1 MPALMLFDGAH
12 CEGSNTSMLMFNSDR
27 GNYAGIFN
35 YADIMAYRRAGRVKS
50 IMMRAGYTV

>member
-1 MPALMLFDGAH
+1 MLFDGAH